1 MPEEPETL
9 RADQKVIKIPAH
21 IDKEIWNQDWTKR
34 TPDREEDILRDLPGS
49 FRGYNNDFEDARLNN
64 GTT

>member
-1 MPEEPETL
+1 MPEEPEAL
-9 RADQKVIKIPAH
+9 QEVIKIPAH

-49 FRGYNNDFEDARLNN
+49 FRDYNNDFEDARLNN